1 MMAPVEEGCKIIC
14 LIECMDTYWSWFYF
28 GHNSCKSKA
37 LILKSKE
44 GGILFSNE
52 KPLFWCTS
60 CHATVTSV
68 APKYKLHMFVKDDT
82 STCKLMMLDSV
93 RKLIVGCEAEELWD
107 GSYDEIE
114 DPTYL
119 PQPIRDLVGKSLCF
133 GVTLSSENVANGSDV
148 FLVSQVCSGDK
159 ILQIESNSDPMT
171 HVMDGSS
178 ITSGG
183 EVWIVGLAKLQPQ
196 VNRAYKSGVRKR
208 PRTDFQFPTNI
219 SNFLDR
225 LEEDLLP
232 DTFQCEMIGDTSEED
247 ANPSAYDSDYADR
260 FDENFQADL
269 DCSSKE
275 NTDSDSD
282 PEIEVLDSTVTTQP
296 DNTLNR
302 GRIKSLAS
310 LFEEAF
316 SATEKPAK
324 KSLPKEDGNK
334 PLNH

>member
-1 MMAPVEEGCKIIC
+1 MMA
-14 LIECMDTYWSWFYF
+14 
-28 GHNSCKSKA
+28 
-37 LILKSKE
+37 
-44 GGILFSNE
+44 ILFMFKPNLVE
-52 KPLFWCTS
+52 KVQSFWIFPLPYVFKRLYEGVGYIPSRAVPSPANQGNLITPCTPTNS
-60 CHATVTSV
+60 SKC
-68 APKYKLHMFVKDDT
+68 YKSMDCGT
-82 STCKLMMLDSV
+82 GQASTAD
-93 RKLIVGCEAEELWD
+93 
-107 GSYDEIE
+107 
-114 DPTYL
+114 
-119 PQPIRDLVGKSLCF
+119 
-133 GVTLSSENVANGSDV
+133 
-148 FLVSQVCSGDK
+148 
-159 ILQIESNSDPMT
+159 
-171 HVMDGSS
+171 
-178 ITSGG
+178 
-183 EVWIVGLAKLQPQ
+183 
-196 VNRAYKSGVRKR
+196 KSGVRKR

-296 DNTLNR
+296 DNALNR
-302 GRIKSLAS
+302 GRIKSLAF

>member
-1 MMAPVEEGCKIIC
+1 MHISDVIGQVISLRDVQSVQVSGKDKKRVEFRLLETNGQSMACCLWGKYAEQLEEHLQKSNYPNMVC
-14 LIECMDTYWSWFYF
+14 LIRFAKIGFYKGDVKVTNAF
-28 GHNSCKSKA
+28 DASLIQFNPEFPETLALKLSCKSKA

-183 EVWIVGLAKLQPQ
+183 EVYVSEKNSQNSSEGTSTPFSKHKEKDQLDQNSTSKKICS
-196 VNRAYKSGVRKR
+196 KSVKM
-208 PRTDFQFPTNI
+208 
-219 SNFLDR
+219 
-225 LEEDLLP
+225 E
-232 DTFQCEMIGDTSEED
+232 
-247 ANPSAYDSDYADR
+247 
-260 FDENFQADL
+260 
-269 DCSSKE
+269 K
-275 NTDSDSD
+275 
-282 PEIEVLDSTVTTQP
+282 
-296 DNTLNR
+296 
-302 GRIKSLAS
+302 IK
-310 LFEEAF
+310 
-316 SATEKPAK
+316 
-324 KSLPKEDGNK
+324 DD
-334 PLNH
+334 

>member
-1 MMAPVEEGCKIIC
+1 MMA
-14 LIECMDTYWSWFYF
+14 
-28 GHNSCKSKA
+28 
-37 LILKSKE
+37 
-44 GGILFSNE
+44 ILFMFKPNLVE
-52 KPLFWCTS
+52 KVQSFWIFPLPYVFKRLYEGVGYIPSRAVPSPANQGNLITPCTPTNS
-60 CHATVTSV
+60 SKC
-68 APKYKLHMFVKDDT
+68 YK
-82 STCKLMMLDSV
+82 
-93 RKLIVGCEAEELWD
+93 
-107 GSYDEIE
+107 
-114 DPTYL
+114 
-119 PQPIRDLVGKSLCF
+119 
-133 GVTLSSENVANGSDV
+133 N
-148 FLVSQVCSGDK
+148 
-159 ILQIESNSDPMT
+159 
-171 HVMDGSS
+171 
-178 ITSGG
+178 
-183 EVWIVGLAKLQPQ
+183 
-196 VNRAYKSGVRKR
+196 KSGVRKR